1 MITQIGEAKSFCC
14 FRCGLNVVAYSFFW
28 LSEGAY
34 SLPRDGW
41 CSKHSLHLTPLWI
54 LTLEPERRK
63 NRQVAA
69 RHESSEEKS
78 SHQSLK
84 LLVALTV
91 QRRNELLSSK
101 RAK

>member
-1 MITQIGEAKSFCC
+1 MRQAVGCKKCQPWFYL
-14 FRCGLNVVAYSFFW
+14 RLKAYSFFW

-34 SLPRDGW
+34 SYPRDGW
-41 CSKHSLHLTPLWI
+41 CAKHSLHLTRLWI
-54 LTLEPERRK
+54 LTLEPERQK
-63 NRQVAA
+63 NRQFAA
-69 RHESSEEKS
+69 RHESSEEKG